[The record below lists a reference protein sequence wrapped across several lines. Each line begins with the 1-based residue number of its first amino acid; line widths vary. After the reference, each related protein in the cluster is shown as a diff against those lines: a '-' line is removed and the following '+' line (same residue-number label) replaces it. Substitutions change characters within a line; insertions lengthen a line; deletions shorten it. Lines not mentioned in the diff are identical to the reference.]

1 MMYKL
6 YWNPGSASMA
16 PHAALEEI
24 GAAYELAGLDFDRD
38 EHKAAEYLKLNPN
51 GRVPTLIHD
60 GKAVYESAAILLYLC
75 ERHPEAKLMPL
86 PGSPQRG
93 HFLQWLFFLT
103 NTVQE
108 EMMHW
113 WHADNY
119 MDSEAGRAELKRIA
133 ERRLA
138 GLYGQIWKTLAEPG
152 PHLLGETFSAADIF
166 LVMLCRWTRKMA
178 MPATD
183 WPELRRLVDSV
194 SARPA
199 WQRMMK
205 AEGITWTGDIAA

>member
-1 MMYKL
+1 MYKL
-6 YWNPGSASMA
+6 YWNPGSANMA

-24 GAAYELAGLDFDRD
+24 GADYELAGLDFDRNQ
-38 EHKAAEYLKLNPN
+38 HKGAEYLRLNPN

-60 GKAVYESAAILLYLC
+60 GKAIYESAAILLYLC
-75 ERHPEAKLMPL
+75 ELHPDAKLMPL
-86 PGSPQRG
+86 PGSPERG
-93 HFLQWLFFLT
+93 HFLQWLVFCT

-119 MDSEAGRAELKRIA
+119 MDSGAGRAELKRIA

-138 GLYGQIWKTLAEPG
+138 GMWAQICKTLAEPG
-152 PHLLGETFSAADIF
+152 PYLLGRTFSAADIF

-178 MPATD
+178 KPATD
-183 WPELRRLVDSV
+183 WPELKRLVDLV

-205 AEGITWTGDIAA
+205 SEGITWTDEITA